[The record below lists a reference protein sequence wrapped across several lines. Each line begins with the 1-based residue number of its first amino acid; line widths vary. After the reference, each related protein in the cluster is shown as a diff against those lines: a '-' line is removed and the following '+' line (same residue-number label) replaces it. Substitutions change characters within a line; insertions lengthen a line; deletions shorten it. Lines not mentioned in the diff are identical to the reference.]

1 MGGAH
6 LRKARRALENLVAL
20 SRENRPMTAAE
31 LLAEAKV
38 MKLVMKSPNQ
48 PEPEESDFVK
58 RFAKDVRR
66 YLKQALKNDAV
77 R

>member
-1 MGGAH
+1 M
-6 LRKARRALENLVAL
+6 RKARRALEKLIAL
-20 SRENRPMTAAE
+20 GRENRPMTTAE